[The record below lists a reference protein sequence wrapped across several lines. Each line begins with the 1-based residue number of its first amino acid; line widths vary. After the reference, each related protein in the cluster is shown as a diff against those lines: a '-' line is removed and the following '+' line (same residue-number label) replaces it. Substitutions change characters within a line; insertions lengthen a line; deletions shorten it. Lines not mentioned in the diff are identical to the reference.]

1 MNKIQQYLKSQ
12 GYSLVASGYSDTIGQ
27 WLHWYQGYFEKFHQ
41 YTVTVNSTTRQLKR
55 YTLGMAK
62 TICEDYAT
70 LLLNER
76 VLITA
81 KGFGALPGILTD
93 NAFYD
98 RCNRLLELT
107 MALGT
112 GALVEFLSADGK
124 PVIDYIRG
132 DMIFPLSWD
141 GDRIT
146 ECAFGSRTVYGS
158 GKDAKQGYYI
168 QIHTKSGTG
177 HIVAN
182 VALDDAGG
190 VIPLPEGV
198 KPQTGPTQAPL
209 FQILRPNIVNSVD
222 LSNPMGMSVYGAC
235 IDQLKACDLV
245 YDSYVN
251 EYMLGKKRLMVPQ
264 KLSQILLE
272 EGGTMRPVFDPS
284 DILIYVYQQSEEGTD
299 DIKPLDYTLRAQE
312 HETGL
317 QRMIDLLSKKC
328 GLGAGRYRFDKTG
341 VPAKTA
347 TEIISEDDDL
357 YQSVKRHEKPLERAL
372 VGMVRALAEL
382 SGMDAQ
388 TPVTIEFDDSI
399 FEDTGTIIK
408 RNMELVTAGFRSK
421 AAAIMEIDHC
431 DEATAKNRLQEIADE
446 QMLQPETV
454 DTLLSGERA

>member
-1 MNKIQQYLKSQ
+1 MNKIQEYLKSQ
-12 GYSLVASGYSDTIGQ
+12 GYSLVASGYSDTIDQ
-27 WLHWYQGYFEKFHQ
+27 WLHWYHGYFEKFHQ
-41 YTVTVNSTTRQLKR
+41 YSVTVNNTTRQLKR

-76 VLITA
+76 VQITA
-81 KGFGALPGILTD
+81 KGFDALPGILTD

-146 ECAFGSRTVYGS
+146 ECAFGSRKVYGS
-158 GKDAKQGYYI
+158 GKNAKQGYYI
-168 QIHTKSGTG
+168 QIHTKADTG
-177 HIVAN
+177 HHVAN

-190 VIPLPEGV
+190 VITLPEGI
-198 KPQTGPTQAPL
+198 QAETSPTQAPL

-222 LSNPMGMSVYGAC
+222 LNNPLGMSVYGAC

-251 EYMLGKKRLMVPQ
+251 EFILGKKRLMMPQ
-264 KLSQILLE
+264 KLAQILLAE
-272 EGGTMRPVFDPS
+272 DGTMKPVFDPN
-284 DILIYVYQQSEEGTD
+284 DVLIYVYQQD
-299 DIKPLDYTLRAQE
+299 DDGKNDPKELDFSLRCAE
-312 HETGL
+312 HEVGL

-328 GLGAGRYRFDKTG
+328 GLGAGRYWFDQTG

-357 YQSVKRHEKPLERAL
+357 YQSVKRHEKPLECAI
-372 VGMVRALAEL
+372 VGMVRALSEL
-382 SGMDAQ
+382 DGKD
-388 TPVTIEFDDSI
+388 PGLDVKVEFDDSI
-399 FEDTGTIIK
+399 FEDTGTIIR
-408 RNMELVTAGFRSK
+408 RNIELVTSGLQSK
-421 AAAIMEIDHC
+421 KAAIMEIHHC
-431 DEATAKNRLQEIADE
+431 DEKEAEARLLQIASE
-446 QMLQPETV
+446 QVIQPDTV
-454 DTLLSGERA
+454 DDFLSGERA